1 MDFHRCLTS
10 SNFGGYL
17 FVEQTRHDQRHHLSF
32 ARRQR
37 FIAVTQL
44 CNFCL
49 LYTSGTVQLQ
59 RDMNRIQQIMIAE
72 WLSEELD
79 RFRLLGV
86 DSDGDISML
95 SDVNDRD

>member
-10 SNFGGYL
+10 SNFGRYL
-17 FVEQTRHDQRHHLSF
+17 FVEQTKNDQRHHLSF

-37 FIAVTQL
+37 FIALTQL

-49 LYTSGTVQLQ
+49 LYTPRTVPLQ
-59 RDMNRIQQIMIAE
+59 RDLNRIQQILIAE

-79 RFRLLGV
+79 RSRSEERRVGKECRTRV
-86 DSDGDISML
+86 S
-95 SDVNDRD
+95 RDD